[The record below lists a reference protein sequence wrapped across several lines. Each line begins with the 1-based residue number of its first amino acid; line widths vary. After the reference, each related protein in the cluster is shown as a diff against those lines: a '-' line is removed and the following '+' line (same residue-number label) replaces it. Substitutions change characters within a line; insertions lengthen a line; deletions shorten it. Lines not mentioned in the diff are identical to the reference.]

1 MQDENLTHLLA
12 STVLIVVLTALGVL
26 AVHLAGRRV
35 HAWTQA
41 LTRVRAARKQQLVT
55 LIHIVQW
62 TLGVLLVG
70 SAVLTLLGTFGID
83 ITPLLASV
91 GVAGL
96 AISLGA
102 QSLIKDLIGGVLI
115 IVENQYAVG
124 DFITVGSASGQVER
138 ITLRTTQV
146 RARNGDLHIVPN
158 GEVRILA
165 NQTKGWS
172 RAVVEVGVAYE
183 EDLERALGVLRAS
196 GEAFAQDPAF
206 AKGLL
211 EPPQVMG
218 PMSLGDAAVILRV
231 EVKTEPGRQWEIGR
245 ELRRCILADC
255 EREGVSLPYPR
266 QEVWV
271 HGLEHD
277 GTVSAEE

>member
-12 STVLIVVLTALGVL
+12 SMVLIVVLTALGL
-26 AVHLAGRRV
+26 IAVHLASRR
-35 HAWTQA
+35 AQASTQA
-41 LTRVRAARKQQLVT
+41 LTRVRVARRQQLVT

-62 TLGVLLVG
+62 TLVVLLLG
-70 SAVLTLLGTFGID
+70 SAVLMLLGTFGVD
-83 ITPLLASV
+83 ITPILASA

-115 IVENQYAVG
+115 IIENQYAVG
-124 DFITVGSASGQVER
+124 DYITVGSASGEVER

-146 RARNGDLHIVPN
+146 RARSGDLHIVPN

-183 EDLERALGVLRAS
+183 EDLERALNVLRAS

-206 AKGLL
+206 GKSLL

-231 EVKTEPGRQWEIGR
+231 EVKTEPGKQWEIGR

-277 GTVSAEE
+277 GAVSAEE